1 MTEMIIRQ
9 LHSNDAEDFRTIRL
23 SALKKSPEMFGSNY
37 AIESKQPLEIFRER
51 ITKSVIFA
59 AYFQNRI
66 IGVLIL
72 HIENDV
78 KNKPQAYLYS
88 FFVEP
93 KYRNQ
98 GIAGKL
104 LQTVIQH
111 GQQYTKQLMLSVVSH
126 NIPAIQL
133 YKKYGFKIITQTR
146 KNNEYEIEMIF
157 FY

>member
-78 KNKPQAYLYS
+78 ENKHQAHLYS
-88 FFVEP
+88 CFIEP
-93 KYRNQ
+93 KFRNQ
-98 GIAGKL
+98 GIAGQL
-104 LQTVIQH
+104 LQTVIQY
-111 GQQYTKQLMLSVVSH
+111 GQQYTRQLMLSVVSQ

-133 YKKYGFKIITQTR
+133 YQKYGFKIVTQTR
-146 KNNEYEIEMIF
+146 NENEIEMIF